1 MSVPR
6 IESACI
12 SGKST
17 KWDTPVPRAPKTSL
31 IIDGAGAATNRR
43 IVRILIGHEGT
54 CRGVCAGQVTTR
66 VPESRASNAAVM
78 RPRRR
83 FATVLPGLLAR
94 SQASPHAF
102 ADFYEQMSP
111 QVLRFF
117 VRRTG
122 DPHRA
127 VDLTAETFARAF
139 EHRREFRGAS
149 DGQAAAWLWRIA
161 RNELAGYR
169 RSRAVELAAVRRLG
183 LERALTD
190 EELVQ
195 IERVSATEELRE
207 QIQHA
212 LAVLPDEQQQ
222 VIRLRFIDELS
233 YDEMARKLGVSNDAV
248 RTRTSRALRALR
260 ASAHLHEAIQRLE
273 A

>member
-1 MSVPR
+1 MIGRPLRLSLELGAGRDATKRRSGRIVTGDVRPDR
-6 IESACI
+6 TSPIES
-12 SGKST
+12 
-17 KWDTPVPRAPKTSL
+17 V
-31 IIDGAGAATNRR
+31 ATRER
-43 IVRILIGHEGT
+43 
-54 CRGVCAGQVTTR
+54 
-66 VPESRASNAAVM
+66 ESRAKNADVM
-78 RPRRR
+78 HPRRR
-83 FATVLPGLLAR
+83 FAVGLPGLLAR
-94 SQASPHAF
+94 SRASPHEF

-117 VRRTG
+117 VRRTD

-149 DGQAAAWLWRIA
+149 DEQAAAWLWRIA

-169 RSRAVELAAVRRLG
+169 RSRAVELAAVQRLG

-195 IERVSATEELRE
+195 IERLSDAEALRE

-212 LAVLPDEQQQ
+212 LEVLPDEQQE

-233 YDEMARKLGVSNDAV
+233 YDEMAEKLGVSNDVV

-260 ASAHLHEAIQRLE
+260 ASAHLHEAIQRLK